1 MRGKKLKELMGKKY
15 TLEDYAKEKKL
26 PIAFLEKL
34 GVKNTEYNIAIPYYD
49 KDKKIIA
56 IRHRNNP
63 LNKPR
68 FYWEEGSKTN
78 LYGLWKLKD
87 YKDDS
92 IALVEGESDA
102 QTLWY
107 YGIQAVGI
115 PGATNFK
122 DEYKDLFEKFEKIY
136 IHSEEDKGAEEF
148 VKSIVSVL
156 PKEKCFKI
164 NCKALRRERPIRTT
178 YKWKV

>member
-1 MRGKKLKELMGKKY
+1 MKGLMDKKY
-15 TLEDYAKEKKL
+15 TLEDYSREKKL
-26 PIAFLEKL
+26 PLDFLIGL
-34 GVKNTEYNIAIPYYD
+34 GVTDTKYNNVAIPYYNT
-49 KDKKIIA
+49 DKKIIA
-56 IRHRNNP
+56 TRYRNNP

-68 FYWEEGSKTN
+68 FYWEKDLETN

-87 YKDDS
+87 YKGDS
-92 IALVEGESDA
+92 ITLVEGESDA

-178 YKWKV
+178 YKWNV